1 MNIKEIAALCDVS
14 TTTISRVINNDPRVT
29 QKTRSHVKSIMKK
42 YNYTPNAFA
51 RGLIL
56 NSMRMIGILCTNID
70 DPYYAKAT
78 SLIES
83 EIKKHGYNSILGC
96 TGNNLEDKI
105 KHLDLLLKNRVDAII
120 LIGSAFRE
128 NTENDHIRTAAK
140 QSPVIIINGLIEI
153 PGVYCVLCDEK
164 ESIIQNV
171 RLLTEQN
178 KRNIMYVYDVLTY
191 SGLQKLSGY
200 RIGLELCG
208 IKKEISV
215 SVKIGADI
223 NEIRN
228 TVADALK
235 LFPETDA
242 IMASEDFLAIG
253 AQKAMAEL
261 GKNLPLI
268 GFDNSRYAQC
278 ATPSL
283 TSVDNMLDS
292 ICPIAVKLLIDLLN
306 GKKVPSK
313 IIMPT
318 ELIERETF
326 VTKKSSTV

>member
-1 MNIKEIAALCDVS
+1 MNIKEIAALCNVS

-29 QKTRSHVKSIMKK
+29 QKTRSHVKSIMQK

-51 RGLIL
+51 RGLGL

-70 DPYYAKAT
+70 DPYYAKAI
-78 SLIES
+78 SLIEA
-83 EIKKHGYNSILGC
+83 EIKKHSYNSILKS
-96 TGNNLEDKI
+96 TGNKLEDKI

-128 NTENDHIRTAAK
+128 NTENDHLRTAAK
-140 QSPVIIINGLIEI
+140 QAPIIIINGLVEI

-164 ESIIQNV
+164 EAIIENV
-171 RLLTEQN
+171 RLLAKQN
-178 KRNIMYVYDVLTY
+178 KHNIMYVYDVLTY

-200 RIGLELCG
+200 RKGLELCG
-208 IKKEISV
+208 IEKEISV
-215 SVKIGADI
+215 SIKIGANI

-228 TVADALK
+228 TITDALK

-292 ICPIAVKLLIDLLN
+292 ICPIAVQLLIDLLN
-306 GKKVPSK
+306 GKKVPRK

-326 VTKKSSTV
+326 VTEKITIL